1 MSIRVTTILVI
12 AVTTLA
18 LVGLLLLSLNA
29 TLLPHFER
37 QQEQT
42 IYLSLQRAQ
51 SALDSELEHLEQTA
65 RDWAK
70 WDDTYAFVQNSS
82 PAYIQANLQ
91 DETFIDLGLNLM
103 LMADLN
109 GKVVFEK
116 YFDLQ
121 TGQPA
126 ALPADLR
133 AQVLDVRL
141 LNQQVQR
148 GVLMLSGGPM
158 LLVAH
163 PILQTAG
170 VGPAIG
176 TLILGRSLD
185 AAETARLANS
195 AQLQFQILSLAG
207 LPAADAAALQTLQS
221 GQAYTINNLN
231 DQTAVGHILLKD
243 IFGQP
248 AALIRLEQQ
257 RSIYKNGALL
267 VNYLFTALLMSALTF
282 AVILYLIL
290 EMTVLTRMRR
300 LSREMAGI
308 TRSAD
313 LSQRVT
319 VARSDEITSLS
330 RSINAMLTELESSQ
344 AGLRSL
350 SRRLVQVQEEE
361 RRQIALELHDEIGQI
376 LTGMKLQMQGGA
388 RLPADELLPRMQR
401 AEEMINELIGRVRQ
415 MSLNLR
421 PSMLDDL
428 GLLPTLVWHIE
439 RYTRQTNIQV
449 ALQQSNL
456 EGQRFPFDVE
466 TAAYRVIQE
475 ALTNA
480 ARHAQVKQVTVRAWL
495 REGWLG
501 LQVEDDGAGFN
512 YADVLGSSQSR
523 GLVGMRERVSTL
535 RGTLE
540 VDTAPGRGTCIT
552 VEIPIEDEHEH

>member
-1 MSIRVTTILVI
+1 MSIRITTILVI

-51 SALDSELEHLEQTA
+51 SALDAELDHLEQTS

-70 WDDTYAFVQNSS
+70 WDDTYAFVQASS
-82 PAYIQANLQ
+82 PAYLQANLQ
-91 DETFIDLGLNLM
+91 DETFIDLNLNLM
-103 LMADLN
+103 MMVDLN
-109 GKVVFEK
+109 GSVVFER

-126 ALPADLR
+126 SLPAGL
-133 AQVLDVRL
+133 AEQVLDARL

-148 GVLMLSGGPM
+148 GMLQLGSGPM

-170 VGPAIG
+170 IGPAAG

-185 AAETARLANS
+185 AAETSRLAES
-195 AQLQFQILSLAG
+195 AQLQFQILSLEG
-207 LPAADAAALQTLQS
+207 LRGTDAAALQSLQG
-221 GQAYTINNLN
+221 GQEYTVSNLT
-231 DQTAVGHILLKD
+231 DQAAVGHILLKD

-257 RSIYKNGALL
+257 RTIYKNGALL

-319 VARSDEITSLS
+319 VARRDEITSLS
-330 RSINAMLTELESSQ
+330 RSINAMLAELESSQ

-376 LTGMKLQMQGGA
+376 LTGMKLQMQGSA
-388 RLPADELLPRMQR
+388 RLQADELLPRMQR

-439 RYTRQTNIQV
+439 RYTHQTDIQV

-480 ARHAQVKQVTVRAWL
+480 ARHAQVKQATVRVWL

-512 YADVLGSSQSR
+512 YEDVLGSTQSR

-535 RGTLE
+535 HGTLE
-540 VDTAPGRGTCIT
+540 VDTAPGHGTCIT